1 MNGFGCDKIE
11 TRIYAK
17 RCYMFTIFIF
27 DDQHKII
34 SNVPC
39 PVSCVGRALWLRM
52 RGGGGHSRRRREVV
66 PERSVCYTSYPKIL
80 LIQHSKTSQE
90 HNIQRNVQMVN
101 SDQFALSEFA
111 VSDSFGC
118 FDRVQCDKQRQ
129 YCLYGNIQTENLRYQ
144 MTFLKTQFF
153 K

>member
-27 DDQHKII
+27 DDQHKPL

-66 PERSVCYTSYPKIL
+66 PERSVCYTSYPKTL
-80 LIQHSKTSQE
+80 LMQHSKTSQA
-90 HNIQRNVQMVN
+90 HNIQQNVQMVN
-101 SDQFALSEFA
+101 SDQFALS
-111 VSDSFGC
+111 VSLIHLDALTG
-118 FDRVQCDKQRQ
+118 CDKQS
-129 YCLYGNIQTENLRYQ
+129 LYGNIQTENLRYQ